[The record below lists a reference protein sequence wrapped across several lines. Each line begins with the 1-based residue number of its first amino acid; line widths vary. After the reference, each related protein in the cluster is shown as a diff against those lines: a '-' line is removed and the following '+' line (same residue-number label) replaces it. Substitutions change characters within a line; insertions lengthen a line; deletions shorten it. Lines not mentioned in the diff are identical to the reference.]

1 MAFSFNGAV
10 PGLITLGNDSTAQ
23 NLYVMTNKVDSRVNV
38 FMRRATVQVDTVAAL
53 TSVMPIVKTSRA
65 TSISGGVILSP
76 STYNT
81 TQTSN
86 TSVEIRTAVLDG
98 YPLTATQGVNVWQ
111 QYCGRMHTIVEQV
124 LGLDNN
130 MLPSLVDTQDFLV
143 RPGESVLVQVTGAT
157 AASNARLANYWWV
170 SCEWEEEA
178 VTTFAISGTV
188 TLLGVPVN
196 GATVTIIQAD
206 DLSMTN
212 PVLVEKVVTSPSGTW
227 ASSIVTGKVGVAF
240 YQYIEGA
247 NYFTAD
253 NATAVT
259 YLASTGDTILNAIAA
274 LNDISVSDVQTAAST
289 ALTVFDASTQTQL
302 TDGVDSIIAQVDA
315 NEVKIDLIQAKTDN
329 LPSSPAAVGSAMTLE
344 ADAVNSTSLGASAVT
359 EIQTGLSTLD
369 AVGVRDA
376 VGLAS
381 PNLDTQIADVQTLA
395 DELHKIQGL
404 DAANPMTV
412 TPTTRVAGDIEL
424 DITGDGET
432 TTTVTR
438 VP

>member
-10 PGLITLGNDSTAQ
+10 PGLITLGNDSTTQ
-23 NLYVMTNKVDSRVNV
+23 NLYALTNKVESRVNV
-38 FMRRATVQVDTVAAL
+38 FLRRATVQIDTIAAL
-53 TSVMPIVKTSRA
+53 TSVMPIVRISRA
-65 TSISGGVILSP
+65 TSISGGAILAP
-76 STYNT
+76 STYDT

-86 TSVEIRTAVLDG
+86 ANVEVRSAVMDG
-98 YPLTATQGVNVWQ
+98 FPITATQGNTVWQ

-124 LGLDNN
+124 LAPDNN
-130 MLPSLVDTQDFLV
+130 VLPMLVDTQNFIV
-143 RPGESVLVQVTGAT
+143 RPGESVLCQVNGA
-157 AASNARLANYWWV
+157 ANASNARLANYWWV
-170 SCEWEEEA
+170 ACEWEEES

-188 TLLGVPVN
+188 TLLGMPVD

-206 DLSMTN
+206 DLAMTN

-253 NATAVT
+253 NSTAVT

-274 LNDISVSDVQTAAST
+274 LNDISTSDVQTAAGA
-289 ALTVFDASTQTQL
+289 ALTVFGAATQTQL
-302 TDGVDSIIAQVDA
+302 TAGVDSIIAQVDA

-329 LPSSPAAVGSAMTLE
+329 LPASPAAVGSAMTLE

-369 AVGVRDA
+369 EAGVRDA

-412 TPTTRVAGDIEL
+412 TPTTRVAGDIDL

-438 VP
+438 IP